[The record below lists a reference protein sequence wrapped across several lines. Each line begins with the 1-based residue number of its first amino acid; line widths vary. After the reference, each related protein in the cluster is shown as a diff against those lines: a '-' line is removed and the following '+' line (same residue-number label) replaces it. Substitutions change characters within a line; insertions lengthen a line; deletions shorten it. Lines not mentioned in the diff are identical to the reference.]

1 MVIENLR
8 KRWRGTTFARSL
20 RLLSRRDQK
29 KISLVVFVQISLG
42 LLDLIGVAL
51 VGILGV
57 LAINGIKS
65 QEAGGRVSQVI
76 RFLGLEDF
84 SFQSQTAIIG
94 AVAAGVLIART
105 LASVYFSKRII
116 FFLSRRGA
124 NISSTLISR
133 ILAQPL
139 LDVQSRSTQE
149 TLYAVTTGVS
159 TITLGVLAT
168 GVNLIS
174 DASLMLVMII
184 GLTIVDPI
192 VAMCTFIIFGAIGFV
207 MYKLMHIKARS
218 LGIKESQL
226 NIQSNQKI
234 IEVLD
239 SYRETIVR
247 NRREFYSKRIG
258 ALREELA
265 DTMAEIT
272 FMPNVSKYVIETSVV
287 IGALLI
293 SAIQFLMNDASHS
306 IGTLSIFLAAG
317 TRIAPAV
324 LRAQQGALSI
334 RSALGSASP
343 TLNLIES
350 LSHVTPKP
358 KKNVS
363 DTYDYPGF
371 QGSIEL
377 KEVTFRYPG
386 SEVNALDSIS
396 LVINHGQTAAIVG
409 SSGAGKT
416 TIVDVILGVLPP
428 DSGEVLISGKTPN
441 EAIENW
447 SGAISYVP
455 QDVTVIQGSIRENI
469 GLGYPGEMATDH
481 KVTGC
486 IELAQL
492 SNFVAGLPKG
502 LDEDA
507 GENGSKISGGQRQR
521 IGIARA
527 LFTNP
532 KLIILDEATSAL
544 DGQTEADLT
553 EAIRT
558 LRGEVTVVMI
568 AHRLS
573 TVRDVDVVIYMD
585 KGKVLKIGTFDEVRK
600 SVPDFEIQAQ
610 LMGL

>member
-1 MVIENLR
+1 MWID
-8 KRWRGTTFARSL
+8 KCKAKWRGTTVARSL

-29 KISLVVFVQISLG
+29 KISMVVCVQIILG

-65 QEAGGRVSQVI
+65 QQPGGRVYQVI
-76 RFLGLEDF
+76 DFLGLETF

-94 AVAAGVLIART
+94 AIAAFVLILRT
-105 LASVYFSKRII
+105 LSSVYFSRKII
-116 FFLSRRGA
+116 FFLSRKGA
-124 NISSTLISR
+124 DISSTLISR

-174 DASLMLVMII
+174 DGSLMLVMII
-184 GLTIVDPI
+184 GLTIVDPV
-192 VAMCTFIIFGAIGFV
+192 VALCTFAIFGTIGIV
-207 MYKLMHIKARS
+207 MYKVMHVRART
-218 LGIKESQL
+218 LGIRESKL
-226 NIQSNQKI
+226 NIKSNQKI
-234 IEVLD
+234 VEVLD

-247 NRREFYSKRIG
+247 NRREFYSQRIG
-258 ALREELA
+258 SLRKELA

-287 IGALLI
+287 LGALLI
-293 SAIQFLMNDASHS
+293 SAVQFLMNDASQS

-350 LSHVTPKP
+350 LSHVTAKTESVESENMEY
-358 KKNVS
+358 K
-363 DTYDYPGF
+363 GF
-371 QGSIEL
+371 EGSIEL
-377 KEVTFRYPG
+377 KQVYFEYPG
-386 SEVNALDSIS
+386 AHEKALESIN
-396 LVINHGQTAAIVG
+396 LKIRHGQTAAIVG
-409 SSGAGKT
+409 TSGAGKT
-416 TIVDVILGVLPP
+416 TIVDVILGVLQP
-428 DSGEVLISGKTPN
+428 DSGEVLISNQSPID
-441 EAIENW
+441 AIEKW
-447 SGAISYVP
+447 PGAIAYVP
-455 QDVTVIQGSIRENI
+455 QDVTIVQGTIRENI
-469 GLGYPGEMATDH
+469 GLGYPTELASDAR
-481 KVTGC
+481 VSGC

-492 SNFVAGLPKG
+492 QDFVSRLPKG

-553 EAIRT
+553 DAIRT
-558 LRGEVTVVMI
+558 LRGEVTVIMI

-573 TVRDVDVVIYMD
+573 TVRDVDTVIYMD
-585 KGKVLKIGTFDEVRK
+585 KGRIIKVGTFDEVRK
-600 SVPDFEIQAQ
+600 AVPDFELQAQ